1 MNVSLAS
8 AVYQMQKLV
17 CVKYRDGISSLL
29 NIRSDVMSSSQAAY
43 PDTQQEAS
51 TTIPPTTTS
60 ITRLRWS
67 ASRRIWRDT
76 SPGRSV
82 LRPSW
87 GYAAPKVC
95 LHTRYCSVEHG
106 SRSIYHRKHLWDFQ
120 FSLLSGRKMLLR
132 LLWLFFQCVGLMLVA
147 EFNPFPVSPSFC
159 RSVHPHV
166 PRKLLCALH
175 RSVVPPQREP
185 RRWLRCSD
193 VHRRKPGR
201 HAGCFFPGCSALYIK
216 QRYAHTARRVDVFWK
231 VRIKFLLVV

>member
-1 MNVSLAS
+1 MNVSLS
-8 AVYQMQKLV
+8 TVYQMQGLAR
-17 CVKYRDGISSLL
+17 VKYKYGISSLL
-29 NIRSDVMSSSQAAY
+29 NIRSNDVMSSSQAAY

-51 TTIPPTTTS
+51 STIPPTTTS

-76 SPGRSV
+76 SPGRSA

-95 LHTRYCSVEHG
+95 WHTRDCSVKYASAVFITEN
-106 SRSIYHRKHLWDFQ
+106 IFET
-120 FSLLSGRKMLLR
+120 FSFLSSLVEKCLLPLLS
-132 LLWLFFQCVGLMLVA
+132 LFFQCFGLMLIA
-147 EFNPFPVSPSFC
+147 EFNPFSVSPSLC